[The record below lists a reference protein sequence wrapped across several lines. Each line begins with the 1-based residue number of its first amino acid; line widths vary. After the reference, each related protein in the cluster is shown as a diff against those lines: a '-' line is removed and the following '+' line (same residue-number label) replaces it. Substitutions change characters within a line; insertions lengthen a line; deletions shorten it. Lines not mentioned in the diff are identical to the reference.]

1 MQVVNA
7 LVKADRD
14 FDMLII
20 PGAGHGAAG
29 SAYGRRRQKDYFVRN
44 LLGVEPRW
52 EPLRSGRSSSDMRK
66 SGRGMAID
74 T

>member
-44 LLGVEPRW
+44 LLGVEPRS
-52 EPLRSGRSSSDMRK
+52 EP
-66 SGRGMAID
+66 
-74 T
+74 